1 MKHGL
6 IGMNTNHGHWVT
18 NVFILKS
25 KKWIEYYFVSS
36 TVMADWFGSVN
47 GFIQCR
53 DKLLGDGGE
62 YGIPDL
68 LAEIADEE
76 HEGCN
81 REGPIRVKNEEY
93 AKGLVP
99 GYFLGKLGSRL
110 VK

>member
-1 MKHGL
+1 
-6 IGMNTNHGHWVT
+6 
-18 NVFILKS
+18 
-25 KKWIEYYFVSS
+25 
-36 TVMADWFGSVN
+36 MADWFGSVN

-68 LAEIADEE
+68 LTEIADEE
-76 HEGCN
+76 HEGCH